1 MKNQLLL
8 MTLSGSTGG
17 VIGFLFGGWS
27 QLLTLFFFILILD
40 YLSGVGG
47 AIVSGKGLS
56 SAEGMKG
63 IIKKFAIVLIIILG
77 NFVDQVAGTDF
88 IMMGFIFFFMANE
101 LLSIVENYGKMGLP
115 LPDKIKDIITIL
127 RDRNV

>member
-1 MKNQLLL
+1 VKNQLLF
-8 MTLSGSTGG
+8 MSISGSAGG
-17 VIGFLFGGWS
+17 VVGFLFGGWS

-77 NFVDQVAGTDF
+77 NLLDQFMGTEF

-101 LLSIVENYGKMGLP
+101 LLSITENYGKMGLP
-115 LPDKIKDIITIL
+115 LPDKLKNIIETL